1 MQRWRAGRRPVF
13 FIGESVKY
21 PRMNIQTRS
30 ERTVGIAITV
40 VLMVFAVWLVWPFV
54 RIDRSIYGQGNII
67 GYRLALGLTI
77 MIIFIGKW
85 MFDALAPQGLARP
98 VSNTKG
104 VLLIVLSLVLVG
116 FVVYVVAQAT
126 VLFLKT
132 SAQEQQQ
139 QQIINLP

>member
-1 MQRWRAGRRPVF
+1 
-13 FIGESVKY
+13 
-21 PRMNIQTRS
+21 MNVQTKA
-30 ERTVGIAITV
+30 ERNLGLAITAL
-40 VLMVFAVWLVWPFV
+40 LMVFAVWLVWPFV
-54 RIDRSIYGQGNII
+54 RIERSIYGQGSIL

-104 VLLIVLSLVLVG
+104 ILLIVFSLILTG

-139 QQIINLP
+139 QQQIINLP

>member
-1 MQRWRAGRRPVF
+1 
-13 FIGESVKY
+13 
-21 PRMNIQTRS
+21 MNIQTRS
-30 ERTVGIAITV
+30 ERIVGIAITV
-40 VLMVFAVWLVWPFV
+40 ALMMFAVWLVWPFV
-54 RIDRSIYGQGNII
+54 RIDRSIYAQGNII

-77 MIIFIGKW
+77 MIIFIGKS

-98 VSNTKG
+98 VSNTRG
-104 VLLIVLSLVLVG
+104 ILLIVFSLILTG

-126 VLFLKT
+126 VLFLRT

>member
-1 MQRWRAGRRPVF
+1 
-13 FIGESVKY
+13 
-21 PRMNIQTRS
+21 MNIQTRS
-30 ERTVGIAITV
+30 ERIVGITITV
-40 VLMVFAVWLVWPFV
+40 ALMMFAVWLVWPFV
-54 RIDRSIYGQGNII
+54 RIDRSIYAQGNII

-77 MIIFIGKW
+77 MIIFIGKS

-98 VSNTKG
+98 VSNTRG
-104 VLLIVLSLVLVG
+104 ILLIVFSLILTG

>member
-1 MQRWRAGRRPVF
+1 
-13 FIGESVKY
+13 
-21 PRMNIQTRS
+21 MNIQTRS

-40 VLMVFAVWLVWPFV
+40 ALMMFAVWLVWPFV

-77 MIIFIGKW
+77 MIIFIGKS

-98 VSNTKG
+98 VSNTRG
-104 VLLIVLSLVLVG
+104 ILLIVFSLILTG